1 MKQLKKGEIAR
12 IQRQLAKQQDSKM
25 KLMKNLHST
34 YCCFGRSE
42 LDGIGVIAIRDIPK
56 GINPFPTPKE
66 SSVSITDDDL
76 SLLPKV
82 VASKIKDTFVSVG
95 GVYQVYEL
103 GLNSMGLKFHINHS
117 NKPNVAVNSEAF
129 DIDVSPYNPFITLR
143 EIKKGEELCW
153 NYEVSNG
160 DDIPSQFDFIKKLN
174 R

>member
-1 MKQLKKGEIAR
+1 
-12 IQRQLAKQQDSKM
+12 
-25 KLMKNLHST
+25 MKNLHST

-56 GINPFPTPKE
+56 GINPFPCPKE
-66 SSVSITDDDL
+66 TSVSITDEDL
-76 SLLPKV
+76 AQLPKAV
-82 VASKIKDTFVSVG
+82 VSKIKDTFVSVG

-117 NKPNVAVNSEAF
+117 NKPNVAVNGKDF
-129 DIDVSPYNPFITLR
+129 DIEVSPYNPFITLR
-143 EIKKGEELCW
+143 KIKKGEELCW

-160 DDIPSQFDFIKKLN
+160 DSIPSQFDFIKKLK